1 MAVPSR
7 SAALRLAYP
16 KRMMLTIA
24 QVDMVAWTAPTTG
37 GNASHGWDGPHYILY
52 DGNRPTVRPTDP
64 ETKRWANITMFEGSC
79 HAHLRLTTQ
88 RSSLGLRAT
97 SSNFQEHSLGELL

>member
-1 MAVPSR
+1 
-7 SAALRLAYP
+7 
-16 KRMMLTIA
+16 
-24 QVDMVAWTAPTTG
+24 MVAWTAPTTG

-79 HAHLRLTTQ
+79 PPPTYNATELI
-88 RSSLGLRAT
+88 GLRAT
-97 SSNFQEHSLGELL
+97 LDSELL

>member
-1 MAVPSR
+1 
-7 SAALRLAYP
+7 
-16 KRMMLTIA
+16 MMLTL

-64 ETKRWANITMFEGSC
+64 ETKRWANITMFEGR
-79 HAHLRLTTQ
+79 RLPRPPPTYNATE
-88 RSSLGLRAT
+88 LIGLRAT
-97 SSNFQEHSLGELL
+97 ASNSSRSNS